1 MCKCVAA
8 KPVMVERQ
16 GKETSKQTV
25 GNKAEITSP
34 FKNLFGIMVHMVAL
48 GLTGLI
54 LWTAQPGSSESLKS
68 DVNIGE

>member
-16 GKETSKQTV
+16 GKETSKQRV

-34 FKNLFGIMVHMVAL
+34 SKNLFGIMVHMVAL